1 MIWGEDMAKIIL
13 NDAAQFGIKGAT
25 KKKLKAGKEYQMLVQ
40 EADKKIDEDRFRYA
54 HAYKKASTYLA
65 R

>member
-1 MIWGEDMAKIIL
+1 MAQIIL

-25 KKKLKAGKEYQMLVQ
+25 RKKLKSGKKYHLLVQ
-40 EADKKIDEDRFRYA
+40 EADKKIDEDKFRYA
-54 HAYKKASTYLA
+54 RAYKKASTYLA